1 MGVEFASLPAH
12 KLFQIEVELPLK
24 IPSPTDLELVSW
36 AIKAKAWALRPAGR
50 RAYRLS
56 KHVRDGS
63 ACRPM
68 WGTAGDRV
76 GPKVLD
82 RSFEALLPTANGS
95 LTYVCLDSGR
105 LALPSRTSEVS
116 VRDPSRVV
124 DEGQEQILPDI
135 AHGRLGKPARANDSH
150 QIAFQ
155 QGDAGAFDCN
165 IGASSQCN
173 PDFGGRERRSVNE
186 VG

>member
-36 AIKAKAWALRPAGR
+36 AIKAKAWALRP
-50 RAYRLS
+50 
-56 KHVRDGS
+56 D
-63 ACRPM
+63 
-68 WGTAGDRV
+68 
-76 GPKVLD
+76 
-82 RSFEALLPTANGS
+82 
-95 LTYVCLDSGR
+95 
-105 LALPSRTSEVS
+105 
-116 VRDPSRVV
+116 RVV